1 MLMYQEQDLQ
11 MDMLPQ
17 MRSPIRESSVM
28 ASSVAEK
35 PTDTV
40 ASGSVVTVNPVSG
53 SAVSGETGISYTS
66 VVAVKQKDGS
76 NITLEF

>member
-1 MLMYQEQDLQ
+1 
-11 MDMLPQ
+11 
-17 MRSPIRESSVM
+17 M
-28 ASSVAEK
+28 ASSVTEK